1 MLVFFS
7 NSWIG
12 YCLAL
17 FFLTFAHEDVA
28 IVAAAFAHVEYDLP
42 LLWAG
47 LSVYAG
53 IVISDLSIYALGRLA
68 QRNAWLRSRII
79 GPRIDNAKIWLNE
92 HLMRSVAMCRLTPG
106 LLFPTYVACGWFRL
120 SFGKF
125 ALASALS
132 AVIYTPIALTLVVL
146 FGATVLQRM
155 GEWAWAVVLLLVIIL
170 IVHNVRKPSQVKS
183 NKSYRTAILDVIR
196 NCWNGKKDH
205 YRGMPALDPDARVVS
220 IAERLPDFLFYMPIA
235 LRWFWLSLRY
245 RSLTL
250 PTAANPSIENGG
262 FWGESKDA
270 CMKLVGAEQQRWIA
284 PYIAIEPEQW
294 QRDAGAQVLARVQ
307 AAGIEFPLV
316 AKPDIGWQGY
326 GVRLVLDQAQLAAYI
341 DDFPRGERL
350 LLQAAVPHDGEAG
363 VFYARLPGEPVGRV
377 FSLTLRY
384 FPHVIGDGVATLREL
399 ILHSRR
405 TRWKADHYLGER
417 SEHLGLGREDLDR
430 VPDNGELVR
439 LAFIGS
445 IRIGGLYRDARQ
457 LITPELSQRFDAIAQ
472 SMPEF
477 YYGRFDIRF
486 KSIERLQAGEDFRI
500 IEVNGAGSEAIHAW
514 DPQVPLRRAYHELF
528 EAQSLMFEIAA
539 RNRASGFAP
548 TGVRA
553 FLGAAIR
560 QHRLLKHYPAA
571 D

>member
-1 MLVFFS
+1 M
-7 NSWIG
+7 
-12 YCLAL
+12 
-17 FFLTFAHEDVA
+17 
-28 IVAAAFAHVEYDLP
+28 AAAFAHVEYDLP

-47 LSVYAG
+47 FSVYAG
-53 IVISDLSIYALGRLA
+53 VVIGDMLIYALGRLA

-120 SFGKF
+120 SFARF
-125 ALASALS
+125 ALASAVS
-132 AVIYTPIALTLVVL
+132 AAIYTPIVLALVVL
-146 FGATVLQRM
+146 FGTEVLQRI
-155 GEWAWAVVLLLVIIL
+155 GHWAWLVLVLLVIML
-170 IVHNVRKPSQVKS
+170 IVHNMRKPLRARR

-196 NCWNGKKDH
+196 GCWNGRKDH
-205 YRGMPALDPDARVVS
+205 YRGMPALDASASTVS
-220 IAERLPDFLFYMPIA
+220 IAERLPDFLFYMPVA

-250 PTAANPSIENGG
+250 PAAANPSIENGG

-270 CMKLVGAEQQRWIA
+270 CMKLVGAEQQKWIA
-284 PYIAIEPEQW
+284 PYIMIEPEQW
-294 QRDAGAQVLARVQ
+294 IRDSGAQVLKRLQ
-307 AAGIEFPLV
+307 ALGIDFPLV

-326 GVRLVLDQAQLAAYI
+326 GVRLVLDQTQLASYI
-341 DDFPRGERL
+341 DDFPSGEQL
-350 LLQAAVPHDGEAG
+350 LLQTAVPYDGEAG
-363 VFYARLPGEPVGRV
+363 VFYARLPGEPVGRI

-399 ILHSRR
+399 ILHSQR
-405 TRWKADHYLGER
+405 TRWKASHYLGER
-417 SEHLGLGREDLDR
+417 SEHLGLGREELERIPEED
-430 VPDNGELVR
+430 ELVR
-439 LAFIGS
+439 LSFIGS

-457 LITPELSQRFDAIAQ
+457 YITPELSQRFDAIAQ

-477 YYGRFDIRF
+477 YYGRFDVRF

-528 EAQSLMFEIAA
+528 QAQSLMFEIAA
-539 RNRASGFAP
+539 RNRARGFPP
-548 TGVRA
+548 TGLRD
-553 FLGAAIR
+553 FLGGAVR
-560 QHRLLKHYPAA
+560 QHRLLRHYPAA